1 LPCGLEA
8 AIAGSHLADFIAS
21 LRAMRR
27 TDKHVWELASQIRN
41 TCVTVGFLATRDLNE
56 GSLNHYLAR
65 LLDSGKSFRS
75 RNYLLAA
82 FKSFA
87 KFLVDCDELR
97 QNPFARIKKLNE
109 DADPKRRRRR
119 PLTPD
124 EFERLIAAAERG
136 PQIEGMSGIDRAM
149 LYILAAWTGYR
160 RSELSR
166 LTLADFRLDDEM
178 PAVVLPSHHSKAR
191 RDDEPIPLHPE
202 VVRRFKTW
210 LQGRSNP
217 DAALFP
223 VANRKTADM
232 MRRDLQAAGIASC
245 DSAGQCADF
254 HAHRIAFISNLAR
267 ATDDFGLV
275 FKLARHS
282 DPKLTAKIYD
292 RVRPQERAAAI
303 AKMPA
308 PPKMFS

>member
-1 LPCGLEA
+1 
-8 AIAGSHLADFIAS
+8 
-21 LRAMRR
+21 MRR